1 MNLESM
7 KVVVTGGAS
16 GMGRD
21 FCLSLVRSGA
31 SVAACDMNEDG
42 LASLAEEASDAPG
55 VLQTYVANVADEASV
70 VKLFDDA
77 WNDLGGLN
85 GLINNAGIIRDGSL
99 VKVDRETGNVVKTMS
114 MRSWQ
119 SVIDV
124 NLTGPFL
131 CARELCSR
139 VIDKKA
145 GPAVV
150 INISSIS
157 RHGNMGQTNYSA
169 AKAGLMA
176 MTTVWAKEMT
186 RDGIRFGAIAP
197 APVDTPI
204 LRNMKPE
211 ALEMMLKKMVPMRR
225 PASTD
230 EVFAAVKFIIEC
242 DYFTGRCID
251 IDGGMR
257 I

>member
-1 MNLESM
+1 
-7 KVVVTGGAS
+7 
-16 GMGRD
+16 MGRS
-21 FCLSLVRSGA
+21 FSLKLAESGA
-31 SVAACDMNEDG
+31 NVAVCDMNQEG
-42 LASLAEEASDAPG
+42 LDSLIEESADLPG
-55 VLQTYVANVADEASV
+55 TIRGYLTNVADEAAV
-70 VKLFDDA
+70 VAFFDQA
-77 WNDLGGLN
+77 WADFGSLN

-99 VKVDRETGNVVKTMS
+99 VRVDRETGKVNKTMS
-114 MRSWQ
+114 LRSWQ

-131 CARELCSR
+131 CAREFCSR
-139 VIDKKA
+139 VIDN
-145 GPAVV
+145 GIDSSVV

-157 RHGNMGQTNYSA
+157 RHGNRGQSNYSA

-176 MTTVWAKEMT
+176 MNTVWAKEMT
-186 RDGIRFGAIAP
+186 RHGIRFGAIAP

-204 LRNMKPE
+204 LQNMKPE

-230 EVFAAVKFIIEC
+230 EVFSAVRFIVEC